1 MLSWL
6 ITTDKQ
12 KSNES
17 SSLSLTRSLMS
28 AECEWVRKNQ
38 RSRSFP
44 DSNRDVYTF
53 FPPLL
58 ARLASERGEK
68 KMVEADAGGGRG
80 ERQRLSFGGNNCG
93 LEK

>member
-6 ITTDKQ
+6 ITTYKQ
-12 KSNES
+12 KSYES
-17 SSLSLTRSLMS
+17 SSLSLASLMS
-28 AECEWVRKNQ
+28 VECEWVRKNQ

-58 ARLASERGEK
+58 ARIAREKRKK
-68 KMVEADAGGGRG
+68 KMVEARETESELRWKQLWIGKMNVRH
-80 ERQRLSFGGNNCG
+80 
-93 LEK
+93 